1 MPILPALEKK
11 LLTRPERFVRVD
23 VMSHCNTATITQQ
36 MSRVSLVSRLVGA
49 RFNAILVLVLVLLIT
64 NGGAG

>member
-1 MPILPALEKK
+1 MPISPALEKK
-11 LLTRPERFVRVD
+11 LLTRPERFVRVGA
-23 VMSHCNTATITQQ
+23 MSHCNTATVTQQ
-36 MSRVSLVSRLVGA
+36 LNRINLVSRLVGA

>member
-1 MPILPALEKK
+1 
-11 LLTRPERFVRVD
+11 
-23 VMSHCNTATITQQ
+23 MSHCSTAAAKQQ
-36 MSRVSLVSRLVGA
+36 MNRASLVSQVVGA

>member
-1 MPILPALEKK
+1 
-11 LLTRPERFVRVD
+11 
-23 VMSHCNTATITQQ
+23 MSHCNTTAITQQ

>member
-1 MPILPALEKK
+1 
-11 LLTRPERFVRVD
+11 
-23 VMSHCNTATITQQ
+23 MSHCNTATITQQ
-36 MSRVSLVSRLVGA
+36 LSRVRLVSWLVGA

>member
-1 MPILPALEKK
+1 
-11 LLTRPERFVRVD
+11 
-23 VMSHCNTATITQQ
+23 MSHCNTANVMQQ
-36 MSRVSLVSRLVGA
+36 MSLVSRLVGA

>member
-1 MPILPALEKK
+1 
-11 LLTRPERFVRVD
+11 
-23 VMSHCNTATITQQ
+23 MSHCNTATITQQ

-49 RFNAILVLVLVLLIT
+49 RFNAIIVLVLVLLIT

>member
-1 MPILPALEKK
+1 
-11 LLTRPERFVRVD
+11 
-23 VMSHCNTATITQQ
+23 MSHCNTATAKQQ
-36 MSRVSLVSRLVGA
+36 MNRSSLVSRLVGA

>member
-1 MPILPALEKK
+1 
-11 LLTRPERFVRVD
+11 
-23 VMSHCNTATITQQ
+23 MSHCNTATITQQ
-36 MSRVSLVSRLVGA
+36 MSPVSLVSRLVGA